1 MGRPQSCGAPAFRFL
16 PSEVAEMEAC
26 LNQMKKRAPNR
37 AVLLQSL
44 ADKFSASPERA
55 GMVAIQPK
63 QVPPPLVFLPP
74 IVSYRIL

>member
-1 MGRPQSCGAPAFRFL
+1 
-16 PSEVAEMEAC
+16 MEAC
-26 LNQMKKRAPNR
+26 LKQIKKRAPNR